1 MTAGF
6 KGRDGVPLMVKR
18 YLEKKLMLDEF
29 ITHEM
34 TLDQINDAIEL
45 MKHGKWLVYS
55 EICLMKNL

>member
-6 KGRDGVPLMVKR
+6 KGRDGIPLMVES

-45 MKHGKWLVYS
+45 MKHGKWLVY
-55 EICLMKNL
+55 ILKFF

>member
-1 MTAGF
+1 MVTAGF
-6 KGRDGVPLMVKR
+6 KGRDGVPLMVER

-45 MKHGKWLVYS
+45 MKHGKWLVY
-55 EICLMKNL
+55 ILKFF